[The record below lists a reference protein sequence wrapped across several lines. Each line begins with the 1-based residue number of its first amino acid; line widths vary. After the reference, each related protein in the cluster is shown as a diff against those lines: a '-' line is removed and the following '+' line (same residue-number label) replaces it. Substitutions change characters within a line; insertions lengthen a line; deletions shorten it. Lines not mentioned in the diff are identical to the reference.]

1 MLRLWAGKIKRLR
14 TKTVEVGLRA
24 GRGCLPTGRGAE
36 KPAQGPAE
44 AELAA
49 REREAERL
57 QQRQKQDWVPATVW
71 RARGKSALRNVPR
84 GRLRCEKEVGEKE
97 DR

>member
-1 MLRLWAGKIKRLR
+1 M
-14 TKTVEVGLRA
+14 VEVCLHA
-24 GRGCLPTGRGAE
+24 GRGWLPIGQSAE
-36 KPAQGPAE
+36 KPAEGPA

-57 QQRQKQDWVPATVW
+57 QQRQKQGWVPRTVW
-71 RARGKSALRNVPR
+71 RPREKSVLRNVPR
-84 GRLRCEKEVGEKE
+84 GRLRGEKEVGEKE